1 MAYLRPCRLSSVAI
15 TIETLEA
22 RQLLAGTQVEFILN
36 DPEGLFAA
44 HPLLVPNLQAVA
56 QIFSQD
62 LAGKGTIEVEV
73 TPNRDYI
80 GGPAMAPSGV
90 QYVSSDGYFTT
101 VEYNTAYEA
110 RTGIDP
116 NGAEP
121 DVRMVLD
128 PGYYLDNVA
137 FLDPSGAARTDPI
150 PADRQDFISAT
161 LRSLV
166 RNMGMSGYQFTT
178 SGAYGFG
185 WGYYIYLWS
194 DGSHLRTTYDKLRG
208 SLSTFDGPN
217 ATAVYGGPVPT
228 TLFGPGGSTS
238 GHSDF
243 YFLGMPGSDLEND
256 LMNGM
261 GLLPGVRYDLSA
273 VDIAILKD
281 VGWADPT
288 AAPGVHCDLNHD
300 GTVSIADFITMASNF
315 GRTDASYDDGD
326 VNGDGRVTIADF
338 IELAANFGQAN
349 AAPAAAQ
356 APQAAADEEI
366 IATSQVNSDELQN
379 RALTKNA
386 RRQESQPSGASQ
398 RHAHHRRRMTSTVLF
413 RHRD

>member
-1 MAYLRPCRLSSVAI
+1 MASLRPCRFSSVAI

-36 DPEGLFAA
+36 DPDGLFAA

-56 QIFSQD
+56 QIFSQH

-73 TPNRDYI
+73 TPNSAYG

-137 FLDPSGAARTDPI
+137 FLDPSGAARTAPI

-185 WGYYIYLWS
+185 WGYYIYLWD

-217 ATAVYGGPVPT
+217 ATAVYGGPAEHM
-228 TLFGPGGSTS
+228 LSTFS
-238 GHSDF
+238 TA
-243 YFLGMPGSDLEND
+243 LRTP
-256 LMNGM
+256 
-261 GLLPGVRYDLSA
+261 LPR
-273 VDIAILKD
+273 
-281 VGWADPT
+281 
-288 AAPGVHCDLNHD
+288 
-300 GTVSIADFITMASNF
+300 
-315 GRTDASYDDGD
+315 
-326 VNGDGRVTIADF
+326 
-338 IELAANFGQAN
+338 
-349 AAPAAAQ
+349 
-356 APQAAADEEI
+356 
-366 IATSQVNSDELQN
+366 
-379 RALTKNA
+379 
-386 RRQESQPSGASQ
+386 
-398 RHAHHRRRMTSTVLF
+398 
-413 RHRD
+413 